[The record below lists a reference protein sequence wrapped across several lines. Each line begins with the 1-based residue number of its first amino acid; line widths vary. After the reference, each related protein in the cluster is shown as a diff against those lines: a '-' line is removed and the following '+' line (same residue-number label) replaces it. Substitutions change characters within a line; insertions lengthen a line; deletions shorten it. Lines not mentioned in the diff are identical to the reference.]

1 MKNKASALRAIVCA
15 LMLIGI
21 LSFVVSSFIPGV
33 CADHDCAGER
43 CFICLCA
50 SIQKNLSRV
59 LITAA
64 GMLAILAPTLLYS
77 RPANESRDGSVKEQ
91 TPVFLKVKLSN

>member
-50 SIQKNLSRV
+50 SIQKNLSR
-59 LITAA
+59 IFIIAA
-64 GMLAILAPTLLYS
+64 GMLAILAPALLS
-77 RPANESRDGSVKEQ
+77 SNQHSQPLGPTQ
-91 TPVFLKVKLSN
+91 VFDIKPYPDLQ